1 MDNVEKLAALL
12 KARGVDFQ
20 HTIYAG
26 LGHGFMAAS
35 RLDPAHEAYDAAC
48 RSWTRTIEFYRTH
61 IAD

>member
-1 MDNVEKLAALL
+1 MDNVKRLADLL
-12 KARGVDFQ
+12 KARSVEAEFE
-20 HTIYAG
+20 IYPG

-35 RLDPAHEAYDAAC
+35 QLDPAHEAYDVAC